1 MDPTNKNRIIDISS
15 AVGLA
20 IAVSLVFI
28 ISGTDDQDDTGGE
41 PGSNG
46 DPATPVVIEVGE
58 PVEVQP
64 TTTPKILKLGVMP
77 GEFDDIGKLLET
89 LGKGYSFDILN
100 LRDLESP
107 KKLAE
112 YDVIF
117 VACGS
122 YPRIWLGNPTGAA
135 TTRNATIYAW
145 DESYAKLLGESIDEY
160 TKQGG
165 IIYASDWIRNLIILS
180 FPEMTMRTNLEAG
193 KAQHATATVVD
204 KGLAANIGNTI
215 ELNFDLKGW
224 KPATFEGKNVKEYL
238 RGDVE
243 LITGTIVSL
252 PLLVEITNGKGSVLF
267 TSFHNETQNSEK
279 EMLLLKYLVFA
290 SVTAEENARA
300 RDVLVQGGFSPSAS
314 DIFTSSDSQS
324 STVYEY
330 PNPEKANLSFV
341 LGFANQGAKLT
352 MEIVDPQGKV
362 VSAKTGS
369 ETFQISV
376 NGAVAGDWVC
386 RIKAEIV
393 PFENFPYT
401 LNVGSKSVQ

>member
-1 MDPTNKNRIIDISS
+1 MNPTIKNRVIDISS

-20 IAVSLVFI
+20 VAVSLVFI
-28 ISGTDDQDDTGGE
+28 FSGGGDQRESGGE
-41 PGSNG
+41 PAGEE
-46 DPATPVVIEVGE
+46 PTPTVVIDVGE

-64 TTTPKILKLGVMP
+64 TTTPKTLKLGVMK
-77 GEFDDIGKLLET
+77 GTFDDIGKLLET
-89 LGKGYSFDILN
+89 LGKGYAFDTLD

-107 KKLAE
+107 KTLSK

-117 VACGS
+117 VACGYS
-122 YPRIWLGNPTGAA
+122 PEAWLGTPSGEPTQ
-135 TTRNATIYAW
+135 RNAKLYTFDKTI
-145 DESYAKLLGESIDEY
+145 AKTIREAILQY
-160 TKQGG
+160 TANGG
-165 IIYASDWIRNLIILS
+165 IIYASDWRRTLISLT
-180 FPEMTMRTNLEAG
+180 FPEMTMRTNLEGG
-193 KAQHATATVVD
+193 KAQHATASVVD
-204 KGLAANIGNTI
+204 KGLAANIGDTI
-215 ELNFDLKGW
+215 DLNFDLKGW
-224 KPATFEGKNVKEYL
+224 QPAAFQGKNVKEYL

-243 LITGTIVSL
+243 LMTGKIVSL

-279 EMLLLKYLVFA
+279 EILLLKYLVFA

-324 STVYEY
+324 STVYKY

-341 LGFANQGAKLT
+341 LGFANQGAQLT
-352 MEIVDPQGKV
+352 MEIVDPQGNV

-369 ETFQISV
+369 ETFEISV
-376 NGAVAGDWVC
+376 NNAVAGDWVC
-386 RIKAEIV
+386 RIKSEKV

>member
-1 MDPTNKNRIIDISS
+1 MNPTIKNRVIDISS

-20 IAVSLVFI
+20 VAVSLVFI
-28 ISGTDDQDDTGGE
+28 FSGGGDQRESGGE
-41 PGSNG
+41 PAGEE
-46 DPATPVVIEVGE
+46 PTPTVVIDVGE

-64 TTTPKILKLGVMP
+64 ATTPKTLKLGVMK
-77 GEFDDIGKLLET
+77 GTFDDIGKLLET
-89 LGKGYSFDILN
+89 LGKGYAFDTLD

-107 KKLAE
+107 KTLSK

-117 VACGS
+117 VACG
-122 YPRIWLGNPTGAA
+122 YAPEAWLGTPSGEPTQ
-135 TTRNATIYAW
+135 RNAKLYTFDETI
-145 DESYAKLLGESIDEY
+145 AKTIREAILQY
-160 TKQGG
+160 TADGG
-165 IIYASDWIRNLIILS
+165 IIYASDWRRTLISLT
-180 FPEMTMRTNLEAG
+180 FPEMTMRTNLEGG
-193 KAQHATATVVD
+193 KAQHATASVVD
-204 KGLAANIGNTI
+204 KGLAANIGDTI
-215 ELNFDLKGW
+215 DLNFDLKGW
-224 KPATFEGKNVKEYL
+224 QPAAFQGKNVKEYL

-243 LITGTIVSL
+243 LMTGKIVSL

-279 EMLLLKYLVFA
+279 EILLLKYLVFA

-300 RDVLVQGGFSPSAS
+300 RDVLVQEGFSPSAS

-324 STVYEY
+324 STVYKY

-341 LGFANQGAKLT
+341 LGFANQGAQLT
-352 MEIVDPQGKV
+352 MEIVDPQGNV

-369 ETFQISV
+369 ETFEISI
-376 NGAVAGDWVC
+376 NNAVAGDWVC
-386 RIKAEIV
+386 RIKSEKV